1 MSGPLRVVV
10 FGATGTAGSAVVR
23 QCLSDE
29 RIAEVRAITR
39 RPIGVGHAKLRD
51 IHCHDFAHPESIA
64 HQLAGVDACF
74 FCLGTGRRRAG
85 STDAYREVTLTYPLV
100 AADILRERSP
110 DHTFVHLSAAGADP
124 TGRSLLTYARVK
136 GEAEHQLADNGIKR
150 LFVAR
155 PGYIRPAPER
165 RARGVGAVLG
175 QACYPA
181 VAALLPGVVIE
192 ATELARGMIEAAL
205 SDEPGQVLRNRD
217 LRRFAARH
225 PDAVAP
231 ARG

>member
-23 QCLSDE
+23 QCLADE

-39 RPIGVGHAKLRD
+39 RPIGIGHPKLRD

-64 HQLAGVDACF
+64 HQLAGVDVCF
-74 FCLGTGRRRAG
+74 FCLGAARRRAG
-85 STDAYREVTLTYPLV
+85 STAAYREVTLTYPLV

-136 GEAEHQLADNGIKR
+136 GEAEDQLAGNGIKR
-150 LFVAR
+150 LIVAR
-155 PGYIRPAPER
+155 PGYIRPDPER
-165 RARGVGAVLG
+165 RGRGVGAVLG
-175 QACYPA
+175 RACYPA
-181 VAALLPGVVIE
+181 VAAILPGLVIE

-205 SDEPGQVLRNRD
+205 SDEPGRVLRNRD
-217 LRRFAARH
+217 LRDLAARH
-225 PDAVAP
+225 PEPAVVERP
-231 ARG
+231 

>member
-23 QCLSDE
+23 QCLADE

-39 RPIGVGHAKLRD
+39 RPIGIGHPKLRD

-64 HQLAGVDACF
+64 HQLTNVDVCF
-74 FCLGTGRRRAG
+74 FCLGTARRRAG
-85 STDAYREVTLTYPLV
+85 SLAAYREVTLTYPLV

-110 DHTFVHLSAAGADP
+110 DHTFVHLSAAGA
-124 TGRSLLTYARVK
+124 GRSPFTYAKVK
-136 GEAEHQLADNGIKR
+136 GEAEAQLADNGLKR

-165 RARGVGAVLG
+165 RGRGVGALLG
-175 QACYPA
+175 RAFYPA
-181 VAALLPGVVIE
+181 VSASLPGLVIE
-192 ATELARGMIEAAL
+192 ADELARGMIEAAFG
-205 SDEPGQVLRNRD
+205 DEPGRLLRSRD
-217 LRRFAARH
+217 LRALADHH
-225 PDAVAP
+225 PATATHH
-231 ARG
+231 G

>member
-1 MSGPLRVVV
+1 MSGPVRIVV

-23 QCLSDE
+23 QCLADE

-39 RPIGVGHAKLRD
+39 RPVGIGHPKLRD

-64 HQLAGVDACF
+64 HQLTGVDVCL

-85 STDAYREVTLTYPLV
+85 STAAYREVTLTYPLV

-110 DHTFVHLSAAGADP
+110 DHTFVHLSAFGADP
-124 TGRSLLTYARVK
+124 AGRSLLTYARVK
-136 GEAEHQLADNGIKR
+136 GEAENQLADNGIKR

-165 RARGVGAVLG
+165 RGRGVGAVLG
-175 QACYPA
+175 RAFYPA
-181 VAALLPGVVIE
+181 VSATLPALVIE

-205 SDEPGQVLRNRD
+205 GDEPGRVLRNRD
-217 LRRFAARH
+217 LRALAARH
-225 PDAVAP
+225 PDAVTP
-231 ARG
+231 VQH